1 LDGLLDRQ
9 ASLVCPW
16 ILPRSRVIAAWC
28 CPGLPTRWSALAEP
42 SLLLHQSALH
52 GISALPAKSDYS
64 VALGGTP
71 LASSLEDIHEA
82 GWLR

>member
-64 VALGGTP
+64 VALSD
-71 LASSLEDIHEA
+71 L
-82 GWLR
+82 

>member
-64 VALGGTP
+64 VALG
-71 LASSLEDIHEA
+71 
-82 GWLR
+82 LRLVVWRIR

>member
-64 VALGGTP
+64 VALAGFRP
-71 LASSLEDIHEA
+71 LTCPPRH
-82 GWLR
+82 